1 VDVFTCGDHT
11 MPERACQVLVEE
23 LGAARHK
30 LTSFR
35 RETPGSIAET
45 PREPELSPA

>member
-1 VDVFTCGDHT
+1 

-35 RETPGSIAET
+35 RETPGSIAGSV
-45 PREPELSPA
+45 REPELAPA